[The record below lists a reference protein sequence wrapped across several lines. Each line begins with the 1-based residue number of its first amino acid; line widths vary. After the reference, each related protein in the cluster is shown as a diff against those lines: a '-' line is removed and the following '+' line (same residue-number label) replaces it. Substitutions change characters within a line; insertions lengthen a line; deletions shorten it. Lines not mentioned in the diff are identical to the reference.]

1 MSLQTHHMQATAKQK
16 RPRGRPTVYTPAIA
30 DEIIER
36 VADGESL
43 SSICRDEHMP
53 SRPIVCLWATGGG
66 EVGKLAERGDK
77 TAAAFVDRYARARLL
92 GLDRMAE
99 EVIEISDA
107 PILFEGVPDNALVQ
121 QARLRS
127 DNRKWMLSKML
138 PKQFGDKVTAE
149 ITGDPDAPLITKIIL
164 EGVAAKRLDPP
175 TIDADDGFVDGS
187 EPSSKDKP

>member
-1 MSLQTHHMQATAKQK
+1 
-16 RPRGRPTVYTPAIA
+16 
-30 DEIIER
+30 
-36 VADGESL
+36 
-43 SSICRDEHMP
+43 MP

-66 EVGKLAERGDK
+66 EVGKLAESGDK

-138 PKQFGDKVTAE
+138 PKQFGDKVEAS
-149 ITGDPDAPLITKIIL
+149 IVGDPDQPIVTRIEL
-164 EGVAAKRLDPP
+164 VAVRSPARE
-175 TIDADDGFVDGS
+175 TIDADVSPGIAGRLTD
-187 EPSSKDKP
+187 ESKP